1 MNKVFRD
8 MTGREVKID
17 IPPKRIVSLVPSQT
31 ELLYDLGLEEEVVG
45 ITKFCVH
52 PEVWF
57 RNKNRV
63 GGTKQLHLDKI
74 RQLQPDLILAN
85 KEENEKDQIEM
96 LSREFPVW
104 ISDIKTIEDG
114 LAMIDQV
121 GEMVG
126 KKTQAAALITD
137 IQNAWAGFPD
147 TPSKLR
153 VAYFIWY
160 KPWMVAGG
168 DTFIN
173 DTIEKIGW
181 TNVFA
186 NQLRYPEVALQTL
199 QDTRPD
205 LILLSSE
212 PFPFREKHVAE
223 IQLLL
228 PAARVLLADGEMFS
242 WYGSRML
249 PAISYFE
256 KLLQA

>member
-31 ELLYDLGLEEEVVG
+31 ELLHDLGLEEEVVG

-74 RQLQPDLILAN
+74 RRLQPDLILAN

-104 ISDIKTIEDG
+104 TSDIKTIEDG
-114 LAMIDQV
+114 LTMIGRV

-126 KKTQAAALITD
+126 KKTQAAGLITD
-137 IQNAWAGFPD
+137 IQNAWAGFPK
-147 TPSKLR
+147 SSAKLQ

-160 KPWMVAGG
+160 EPWMVAGG

-186 NQLRYPEVALQTL
+186 NQMRYPEVALQTL
-199 QDTRPD
+199 QDTSFD

-212 PFPFREKHVAE
+212 PFPFCEKHIAE

-228 PAARVLLADGEMFS
+228 PRARVLLVDGEMFS

-256 KLLQA
+256 KLLEA